1 MVSWIPPETNSPPR
15 KGGARNAGWSVR
27 PRGYAGLT
35 TPSVPSLRLAQP
47 PLLCEEGNMSAK
59 AVPLIVDRLW
69 KVTQWL
75 FLYFCSG
82 ANLARFSRRYE
93 IFPITTWFRT
103 ATLGG
108 MIRRQSE
115 GDR

>member
-1 MVSWIPPETNSPPR
+1 
-15 KGGARNAGWSVR
+15 
-27 PRGYAGLT
+27 
-35 TPSVPSLRLAQP
+35 
-47 PLLCEEGNMSAK
+47 MSAK

-75 FLYFCSG
+75 FLYSSG

-108 MIRRQSE
+108 MIGCNRKEIVNVYVKRSE
-115 GDR
+115 VQK